1 MSYITFEIQNTN
13 GTVGTITKTFEDRLQ
28 AESDYHTI
36 LASAAISSVPVHSAA
51 LMTDEGFM
59 LESKCYKHWA
69 PTVSGEVTEE

>member
-59 LESKCYKHWA
+59 LESKCYKHEA
-69 PTVSGEVTEE
+69 QAQAEEE

>member
-69 PTVSGEVTEE
+69 PAALETE